1 MLKQAGGQG
10 RVDRS
15 HRHKESGP
23 HPEVGCPRDPS
34 EEDSVEGG
42 PEQLLRHRE
51 WGVHLVS

>member
-1 MLKQAGGQG
+1 MDRGGWTDLTG
-10 RVDRS
+10 TRS
-15 HRHKESGP
+15 P
-23 HPEVGCPRDPS
+23 VPTPEVGCPRDPS